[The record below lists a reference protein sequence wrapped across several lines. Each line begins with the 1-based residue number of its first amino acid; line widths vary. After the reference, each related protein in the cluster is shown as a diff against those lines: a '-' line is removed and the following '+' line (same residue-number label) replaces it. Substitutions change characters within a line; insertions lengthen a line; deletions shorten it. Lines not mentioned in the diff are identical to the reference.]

1 MRIAAV
7 GDLHCRADTRR
18 NVAVALRG
26 VDQEADVLLLADARR
41 RAARD
46 LPLPRRYPPLRAHR
60 STPAEHGDPWA
71 RPPWHLA
78 RDDPGRRAGGQRRV
92 AGAAAPGEATRVPDA
107 RCLAAP
113 GVRSPGDQGE
123 IVRYRY
129 LSRRRPSFASARA
142 SGPTRIIF
150 ADVAG
155 SRAAIHL
162 SVWLAQMENMGRLR
176 ALSAARHQVT

>member
-26 VDQEADVLLLADARR
+26 VDQEADVLLLAG
-41 RAARD
+41 D
-46 LPLPRRYPPLRAHR
+46 LTDHGTREEANWLAEEPP
-60 STPAEHGDPWA
+60 
-71 RPPWHLA
+71 
-78 RDDPGRRAGGQRRV
+78 V
-92 AGAAAPGEATRVPDA
+92 
-107 RCLAAP
+107 
-113 GVRSPGDQGE
+113 DQGE

-129 LSRRRPSFASARA
+129 LSRSRPSFASARA

-176 ALSAARHQVT
+176 AFSAARHQVTWA